1 MTVAQQTPP
10 AEMPKPAPAPQRTN
24 GRWAGFRHLLRARM
38 LELKREPEVV
48 FWVFGFPILLA
59 DVPVNAQEVT
69 ARRVHQA
76 LPQPSMAN
84 SSRRLI
90 RNSAV

>member
-1 MTVAQQTPP
+1 MKTHVNNLK
-10 AEMPKPAPAPQRTN
+10 EL
-24 GRWAGFRHLLRARM
+24 GSGLL
-38 LELKREPEVV
+38 
-48 FWVFGFPILLA
+48 FGLVLACFPILLA